1 MPLQA
6 PAFAW
11 RPASQRDSQDDVVVG
26 EGNGPEGAQSIERLR
41 RLAGS
46 RVGGEAASA
55 GDAIARCAE
64 GPTCGITK

>member
-26 EGNGPEGAQSIERLR
+26 EGNGAEAPRALNVFAGLLAVGSGAKQPPPEM
-41 RLAGS
+41 
-46 RVGGEAASA
+46 
-55 GDAIARCAE
+55 
-64 GPTCGITK
+64 P